1 MLCYKTWFRKGIWY
15 CECIYSRYI
24 LCICG
29 LSWGILISLIG
40 FLLGNSSASFIRIIY
55 CFFSLLFVLLLSW
68 GDQSCMQHTRCRLI
82 IYLYGS
88 VVIFFF
94 SSSMQ
99 VFSPSKAN
107 WSLWKDREG
116 WEAATSQNSSWNPSF
131 RICKLQ
137 SLVKSFHF
145 CPQKTAQWGYL
156 VTWTEQRNPLNA
168 LQHIVSWL
176 GAESCSAKARKPG
189 LLWKLRAPFS
199 RLQTSGDAFSG

>member
-1 MLCYKTWFRKGIWY
+1 MVLWVYIQQVHLVHLWSKLRNSNLFDWLLVGKQF
-15 CECIYSRYI
+15 CIIHQNYLLVFFPLIRTFAE
-24 LCICG
+24 LG
-29 LSWGILISLIG
+29 GPELHAAHKMQAHHILIWQCSDI
-40 FLLGNSSASFIRIIY
+40 
-55 CFFSLLFVLLLSW
+55 
-68 GDQSCMQHTRCRLI
+68 
-82 IYLYGS
+82 
-88 VVIFFF
+88 FF

-176 GAESCSAKARKPG
+176 GAESCSAKAHKPG